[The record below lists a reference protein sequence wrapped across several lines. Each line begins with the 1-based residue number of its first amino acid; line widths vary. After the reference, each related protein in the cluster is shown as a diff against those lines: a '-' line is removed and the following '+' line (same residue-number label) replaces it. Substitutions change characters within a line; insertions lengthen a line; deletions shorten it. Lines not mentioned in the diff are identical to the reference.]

1 MAGNTKPEYDTYITP
16 RTIIFENKIRQLIK
30 DIKVNRTKIDQLVDE
45 AIHASDNEISWWGRI
60 WLWNLSKYYIRK
72 ELSSRMG
79 DLIKTGLM
87 EDVESEAKEKIIK
100 EADSYDSTKG
110 SILTFARRRA
120 LHAMTS
126 AINFATARTSDYF
139 AGNMKKV
146 KKAKDILTKE
156 EKPITLIALVAMTG
170 LQPKKIEDALEL
182 LERTT
187 QTAWEAIE
195 NEKYS
200 ADVSPER
207 KTLEQ
212 EVIDA
217 LYDAIRELP
226 KEYKDTILFKFGVS
240 DGSGEVKTI
249 KEMKNLMSIPQNQ
262 IREYTAKA
270 LKKLSENK
278 RLATLRGAELRQ
290 RKRNDIE
297 RIEPNKVSK
306 ETEDALMSYFIE
318 DDSEEHIEDGVMIAS
333 DDEVRGTEDFSDVLL
348 GIDFMDQ
355 FLLDAAM

>member
-1 MAGNTKPEYDTYITP
+1 MAGITKAEYDSYITP
-16 RTIIFENKIRQLIK
+16 KTVIFENKIRQLIK
-30 DIKVNRTKIDQLVDE
+30 NTRVNRTEINRLVDS
-45 AIHASDNEISWWGRI
+45 AIHSGDDDIAWWGRI

-79 DLIKTGLM
+79 DLMKTGLM

-100 EADSYDSTKG
+100 EADSYDSAKG

-146 KKAKDILTKE
+146 KKAKDILIRE

-187 QTAWEAIE
+187 QTAWETIE

-200 ADVSPER
+200 TDVSPER

-217 LYDAIRELP
+217 LYDAIRDLP

-240 DGSGEVKTI
+240 DGTGRVKTI
-249 KEMKNLMSIPQNQ
+249 KEMKELMAIPQNQ
-262 IREYTAKA
+262 IRENTAKA

-278 RLATLRGAELRQ
+278 RLAALRGAELKK
-290 RKRNDIE
+290 RKQNDIE
-297 RIEPNKVSK
+297 RIEPNKISK
-306 ETEDALMSYFIE
+306 ESETALMRYFIE
-318 DDSEEHIEDGVMIAS
+318 VEDEEEIEDGVMVMS
-333 DDEVRGTEDFSDVLL
+333 DDEVRGTEDFSDILL

-355 FLLDAAM
+355 FLLDAAI